1 MRFISSLIENV
12 ILLWTLH
19 KNKGKEKH
27 PEIEPQREIHLAGGN
42 VWISHAL
49 LSEMNRD
56 LNSAGDAV

>member
-27 PEIEPQREIHLAGGN
+27 PEIEPRKEIRLPGGD
-42 VWISHAL
+42 V
-49 LSEMNRD
+49 
-56 LNSAGDAV
+56 